1 MRVSKTVLVT
11 GGAGFVGGHLVEA
24 LLDRGWRVICL
35 DLFTYAASLDHLA
48 AAMERHRHR
57 VVDRVPPPRLL
68 RDRSHRLV
76 IVRGDINDSATIVAL
91 LAECDGILALAAETH
106 VDFSYHTPGTFVRAN
121 INGTAALLEAMR
133 LAGSGKRLLHV
144 STDEV
149 YGQIPKGRV
158 SEKAPLRPRNVYAAT
173 KACGDLL
180 VRTYAEVF
188 DLDVVVVRPCNMIGP
203 RQQPKDL
210 IPKTFSH
217 LLQGRKMT
225 IHGDGRHVREY
236 LHVRDAAEM
245 MIELYL
251 RGAPGECYNLGT
263 GEHRSTREVVRAVAE
278 SLGRKFDEVV
288 TFVADRPNAD
298 RRYAV
303 DHRKARRLLG
313 RHWRITPFAEVI
325 RLMRDDFLARRP
337 APLP

>member
-1 MRVSKTVLVT
+1 MSVSKTVLVT

-35 DLFTYAASLDHLA
+35 DLFTYAASLDHLS
-48 AAMERHRHR
+48 AAMERHGHQI
-57 VVDRVPPPRLL
+57 VDRVPPRRLL
-68 RDRSHRLV
+68 RDRAHRLV

-91 LAECDGILALAAETH
+91 LAECDGVLALAAETH
-106 VDFSYHTPGTFVRAN
+106 VDYSYHTPGTFVRAN
-121 INGTAALLEAMR
+121 INGTAGLLEAMR
-133 LAGSGKRLLHV
+133 LAGLDKRLLHV

-149 YGQIPKGRV
+149 YGQTLRGRV
-158 SEKAPLRPRNVYAAT
+158 AETAPLGPRNVYAAT

-188 DLDVVVVRPCNMIGP
+188 DLNVVVVRPCNLIGP

-210 IPKTFSH
+210 IPKTFGR

-236 LHVRDAAEM
+236 LYVRDAAEM
-245 MIELYL
+245 MIELFL
-251 RGAPGECYNLGT
+251 HGARGEAYNLGA
-263 GEHRSTREVVRAVAE
+263 GAHHSTREVVRTVAE
-278 SLGRKFDEVV
+278 SLGRKFNDVV
-288 TFVADRPNAD
+288 TYVPDRPNAD

-303 DHRKARRLLG
+303 DNRKARRLLG
-313 RHWRITPFAEVI
+313 RRWRITPFAEVI